1 MAEKYVDISATYNG
15 DGTLSTPAS
24 ADGQPGAWNDLLAVC
39 ALTPLYGS
47 VADGD
52 LIHIRTHDGM
62 NDLGIALAAA
72 LTFNG
77 STDSTSVITYLFD
90 DGTVWST
97 GGLFLFTCGGQ
108 GVVVGSYA
116 LVSGKN
122 RNVKFHFTATSDNDS
137 QMRVNSYGVANDF
150 IYYTDISSVYRKV
163 FTVGSTSSYP
173 GVASNGYFDLGAYD
187 GNGALLG
194 TNASYSKAIYINPVI
209 NVDRLPNSS
218 SILIFGSHTSSAY
231 GLDVNVLGGKIE
243 NSKELQ
249 RLWSSPGVDGRRNT
263 FTCVGF
269 DPGIMNTEEAIQVTR
284 GVVAS
289 VSHMGP
295 NFADFFYRDEIGDIR
310 FISGKNYPTLNA
322 VLPDGSNT
330 AWSYKVYPSGASPGR
345 PLVLPYLLKWYN
357 LASATKT
364 ITIEML
370 LSEGFVSP
378 TKYDVHASIAYI
390 DTSGELQTLST
401 LDAGPLATSAAGWTT
416 DYYGDKNYNK
426 YKIAVTT
433 PTAIKQNSY
442 IKVQILFGLRA
453 QTTTDFMF
461 VDPEVL
467 LT

>member
-1 MAEKYVDISATYNG
+1 MAEKYVDISATYDG

-24 ADGQPGAWNDLLAVC
+24 ADGQPGAWNNLLAVC
-39 ALTPLYGS
+39 ALTPAYGA
-47 VADGD
+47 VDNGD
-52 LIHIRTHDGM
+52 LIHIRTHDGT
-62 NDLGIALAAA
+62 NDLGLSLAAGLA
-72 LTFNG
+72 FNG
-77 STDSTSVITYLFD
+77 STSALTVITYLFD
-90 DGTVWST
+90 DGTIWSS
-97 GGLFLFTCGGQ
+97 GGLFLFSCGGQ
-108 GVVVGSYA
+108 GVEIDSYA

-137 QMRVNSYGVANDF
+137 QMRVLSYGTLNDF
-150 IYYTDISSVYRKV
+150 IYYTNVSSVYRKV
-163 FTVGSTSSYP
+163 FTVGSSAQYP

-194 TNASYSKAIYINPVI
+194 TGASYSKATYINPVI
-209 NVDRLPNSS
+209 NVDRLPNNT
-218 SILIFGSHTSSAY
+218 SIYLFGSHTSSSY
-231 GLDVNVLGGKIE
+231 GLDINVLGGKIE

-249 RLWSSPGVDGRRNT
+249 KLWSSPGTDGRRNT

-269 DPGIMNTEEAIQVTR
+269 DTGLMDTESCIQVTR

-295 NFADFFYRDEIGDIR
+295 NFADFFYRDEIGDVR

-330 AWSYKVYPSGASPGR
+330 AWSYKVYPSVSSPGR
-345 PLVLPYLLKWYN
+345 PLVLPYLMKWYN
-357 LASATKT
+357 LAAATKT

-378 TKYDVHASIAYI
+378 TKYDVHASITYI

-401 LDAGPLATSAAGWTT
+401 LDAGPLATSTAGWTT
-416 DYYGDKNYNK
+416 DYYGEKNYNK

-453 QTTTDFMF
+453 ATTTDFMF